1 METMNDDSR
10 SKQIH
15 LIMNQI
21 VVFTIDE
28 LLYALPLNSVVRVIH
43 VVEITP
49 LPKAPEIIS
58 GIINVRGQII
68 PVIDVRKRFGLASRE
83 ITPADQLIL
92 ADTGKRQVAI
102 LVDTVTGL
110 KDITPRQHVEIKE
123 TLPFAEYIS
132 GVAKIEDG
140 LILIYDLEKFLNLSE
155 ENELEHALS
164 NLGK

>member
-10 SKQIH
+10 SKQIRP
-15 LIMNQI
+15 IMNQI

-49 LPKAPEIIS
+49 LPKAPEIIC

-83 ITPADQLIL
+83 IAPADQLIL

-140 LILIYDLEKFLNLSE
+140 LILIYDLEKFLNLNE

>member
-1 METMNDDSR
+1 
-10 SKQIH
+10 
-15 LIMNQI
+15 MNQI

-49 LPKAPEIIS
+49 LPKAPKIIS

-83 ITPADQLIL
+83 ITPDDQLIL
-92 ADTGKRQVAI
+92 SDTGKRKVAI
-102 LVDTVTGL
+102 LVDTVTGI

-140 LILIYDLEKFLNLSE
+140 LILIYDLEKFLNLNE
-155 ENELEHALS
+155 ENDLELALS
-164 NLGK
+164 KIDK